1 MAHGEK
7 FPKQVG
13 FVFLPHLSKFP
24 LLSLYDFL
32 PLTGATQKFWKD
44 GVLNELRK
52 YKHGITDK
60 LKTCNHI
67 IIN

>member
-13 FVFLPHLSKFP
+13 FVFLPPLSKFP
-24 LLSLYDFL
+24 LLSLYDLL

-52 YKHGITDK
+52 YKLRITDK